1 MSLGRPWS
9 MQDTM
14 RRLPLLWQI
23 IAINALLVSATI
35 VAAVVTTGFDLGAA
49 STRGQFA
56 VLVLGTTGI
65 LLGNGLLL
73 RRRLAPLDSL
83 IRTMESVDLSD
94 QGQRAEDDVT
104 DSVEVARLNAS
115 FNRMLDRLE
124 EERRAASQ
132 SVLRAQEQERKRL
145 AQDLHDEVNQALTA
159 IMLRLQASIQ
169 DAPPD
174 LAGELRETQ
183 RLAGQAMEELLNLAR
198 ELRPTALDDHGLLP
212 ALRAQVRD
220 FAERTGI
227 HADFRRRGDV
237 PELSD
242 DQQLVI
248 YRVAQESLSNVVQH
262 ADARHVS
269 VELSFVGGT
278 TLRIA
283 DDGCGVNG
291 GARNGGLGLRGMQE
305 RALLVGG
312 KLDVHSAGGRGT
324 TVTLTM
330 GAKP

>member
-1 MSLGRPWS
+1 MLMG
-9 MQDTM
+9 M
-14 RRLPLLWQI
+14 RRASLLWQI
-23 IAINALLVSATI
+23 IAINALLVAATI
-35 VAAVVTTGFDLGAA
+35 GAAAITTGIDFGVA
-49 STRGQFA
+49 SERGQFA
-56 VLVLGTTGI
+56 VLALGTVGI

-73 RRRLAPLDSL
+73 RRRLQPLDRL
-83 IRTMESVDLSD
+83 ITTMESVDLSA
-94 QGQRAEDDVT
+94 QGSRAAVRFA

-124 EERRAASQ
+124 SERRAASQ

-169 DAPPD
+169 DAPAD

-220 FAERTGI
+220 FGERTGI
-227 HADFRRRGDV
+227 HADFRRRGEV
-237 PELSD
+237 PPLTD

-248 YRVAQESLSNVVQH
+248 YRVTQESLSNVVQH
-262 ADARHVS
+262 AAAQHVT
-269 VELSFVGGT
+269 VELSFVGRT
-278 TLRIA
+278 VLRIA
-283 DDGCGVNG
+283 DDGCGVSG
-291 GARNGGLGLRGMQE
+291 ERNGGLGLRGMQE

-312 KLDVHSAGGRGT
+312 DLDVHSAGGRGT

-330 GAKP
+330 A